1 MRFFAIEKKLFVI
14 RLLKQENG
22 GEFQS
27 VFDFCPTV
35 LRYSSLFLD
44 INKKINI
51 LKHFFFHFGPE
62 FSKQTIISLENPKYV
77 RDNFDLTKSL
87 SNFAL
92 NQSHFE
98 QLQNYS
104 KYSERF
110 QKY

>member
-1 MRFFAIEKKLFVI
+1 M
-14 RLLKQENG
+14 
-22 GEFQS
+22 
-27 VFDFCPTV
+27 
-35 LRYSSLFLD
+35 
-44 INKKINI
+44 
-51 LKHFFFHFGPE
+51 PE

-110 QKY
+110 EKTWRKMKENSEIWGKISNLNGNAFPSISK